1 MIFWF
6 IHACFIS
13 EHLLQYCPKLEE
25 LSLHGSEVKGN
36 QLYRLGQ
43 SLQNLHTVTLN
54 SCDVKEFDKQ
64 GHSLIID
71 SSVIDR
77 NNGKHL
83 LVQFI
88 ES

>member
-1 MIFWF
+1 MTFRT

-13 EHLLQYCPKLEE
+13 ECPLQYCPKLEE
-25 LSLHGSEVKGN
+25 LSLHGSQVRGN

-64 GHSLIID
+64 ERSLIID

-83 LVQFI
+83 LVQFL